1 MSMKTSFEC
10 PSEEHGFIY
19 LDVVD
24 GMNVLHRF
32 LDDLSRL
39 NRSEKGLARHE
50 RLATV
55 PVGYPD
61 EDQ

>member
-1 MSMKTSFEC
+1 MSTGMSLEC
-10 PSEEHGFIY
+10 SSEALSFIY

-39 NRSEKGLARHE
+39 NRSEKGLERHE

>member
-1 MSMKTSFEC
+1 MSTEMSFEC
-10 PSEEHGFIY
+10 SPEAFSFIY

-32 LDDLSRL
+32 FDDFSRL
-39 NRSEKGLARHE
+39 NKSEEEWERHE
-50 RLATV
+50 RFAAV
-55 PVGYPD
+55 PAGYPD